1 MRLLCNG
8 VALDLEAGA
17 TMSFKKTNPLFA
29 FDELT
34 CERTQAF
41 SLPAT
46 PTNDR
51 VLELAKIPAYYG
63 AGMRRRFDAELQDG
77 TVVKRGYLY
86 VDKYESGKYSAVFV
100 TGELVGLQD
109 IKNLGKLADI
119 IQCQEFV
126 TYGRTFAEIEK
137 LPQHAN
143 ETWGIVAYVKNG
155 ALSPS
160 SRVMDI
166 VDRVVSATGIQVAY
180 PRTFG
185 GGLRVI
191 VGAPKGLQPTDGQI
205 SRNWVRDF
213 VEQSTV
219 TIYPVVNTTIIDS
232 TQTDLSALF
241 GTDDTQIIQYITGHS
256 SNGQLFRYTYKGR
269 VQHIVAKQALTFTF
283 ASNWPS
289 NLYVGRFVT
298 DTSEISAFEFLGGRS
313 FTKATGGRV
322 TRYGDELKGR
332 DIKLERGEKIT
343 IIDESDFYNDQQS
356 GTPQNPWTI
365 GWKFHRTSKRG
376 GANMQG
382 GDIDSGDVVRMQ
394 DNLPDVTF
402 VELLKV
408 VAAATGF
415 LLNYTDEDGITFD
428 NLNLN
433 TWPIIDV
440 TNNVTKIGELSRK
453 FGDYVRNNIV
463 EYNSD
468 ASVPEVMRLRAI
480 YQIDNDNLDDVT
492 VLQTLPFSEGKTT
505 TYDGMAVLSVADENQ
520 ADVLG
525 DTRTTTKA
533 MVNVIPNKN
542 ANLQALCDAS
552 TSLTVSVR
560 MTLAEY
566 EALGSKVRL
575 LYAGTL
581 YVWTEAQ
588 YSKGVVTLKLSKIPA

>member
-29 FDELT
+29 FDSLT

-51 VLELAKIPAYYG
+51 VLELSKIPAYYG
-63 AGMRRRFDAELQDG
+63 AGMRRRFDAELQDS

-119 IQCQEFV
+119 IQCPEFI

-160 SRVMDI
+160 SSVMDI
-166 VDRVVSATGIQVAY
+166 VDKVVSATGIKVAY

-219 TIYPVVNTTIIDS
+219 TKYPVVNTTIIDS

-241 GTDDTQIIQYITGHS
+241 GTDDTQIIQYITGYS
-256 SNGQLFRYTYKGR
+256 SSGQLFRYTYKGR
-269 VQHIVAKQALTFTF
+269 VQHIVAKQALTLTF
-283 ASNWPS
+283 ASTWPS
-289 NLYVGRFVT
+289 HLYVGRFVT
-298 DTSEISAFEFLGGRS
+298 DTSDISAFEFLGGRS
-313 FTKATGGRV
+313 FTKATGGYV
-322 TRYGDELKGR
+322 TRNGEELKGR

-356 GTPQNPWTI
+356 GTPQYPWTI
-365 GWKFHRTSKRG
+365 GWKFNHTSKRG

-402 VELLKV
+402 VELLKA

-415 LLNYTDEDGITFD
+415 VLNYTDEDGITFD
-428 NLNLN
+428 NLNTN

-480 YQIDNDNLDDVT
+480 YQIDNDNLEDVT

-505 TYDGMAVLSVADENQ
+505 TYEGMAVLSVADENQ

-525 DTRTTTKA
+525 DTRTTAKA
-533 MVNVIPNKN
+533 MVNVMPNKN

-566 EALGSKVRL
+566 ESLGSKVCL